1 MTESNAAKKFAE
13 KGTAQIKD
21 TSEKLSA
28 ATEQTAKLIEN
39 TYASAAKGIKDYN
52 LKALEFAQINSDAA
66 FDYAQ
71 QLMSMKSPSEMLELW
86 ATHARKQFEVLTEQT
101 KELAMLGQRVTTET
115 AEPLSSEV
123 TKAFSKVA

>member
-86 ATHARKQFEVLTEQT
+86 ATHARKQFEVLSEQT